1 MRSPLATACL
11 LAVTALAVPLV
22 AVSPAVA
29 ADAWD
34 VPQQAEITI
43 KGHGYGHGRGM
54 SQYGAEGAAREGLG
68 FRKIVEF
75 YYPGTTWGQARGRIT
90 VLLTAD
96 TTDDLIVRAREGLTV
111 HDAGSGETLALPDN
125 NASRWRVIRAD
136 GTYRVSYL
144 RERWRRWQV
153 LDGVG
158 SFAAGGEPV
167 TLVTPAGERAYRGR
181 LTAVQP
187 PGSSGLVTVNRL
199 PIEAYLRGVVP
210 LEIPALWS
218 TAAVRAQSV
227 AARTYAAY
235 ERDHP
240 RSPAY
245 DICDTWSCQVYG
257 GVADE
262 HPSSDEAIEA
272 TRRLVLHH
280 DDEPAFTQFG
290 SSSGGWTVDG
300 GMPYLAAQPD
310 PYDDWSGNPNH
321 DWTLTVT
328 DARFEQAFPSIGNL
342 RRIVVLSRDGNGQWG
357 GRVVSLRLVGSK
369 GRVTV
374 SGDTMRSA
382 LGLKSTWVTFGVS

>member
-1 MRSPLATACL
+1 MRSLLVSAC
-11 LAVTALAVPLV
+11 ALAAALV
-22 AVSPAVA
+22 TVVAPPAQAVDS
-29 ADAWD
+29 WD
-34 VPQQAEITI
+34 VPRQAEITI

-68 FRKIVEF
+68 YRRIAEF

-96 TTDDLIVRAREGLTV
+96 TTDDLVVRARGGLTI
-111 HDAGSGETLALPDN
+111 HDGGSGETLALPDN
-125 NASRWRVIRAD
+125 GAKRWRVIRVD
-136 GTYRVSYL
+136 GNDRVSYL
-144 RERWRRWQV
+144 RERWRRWRV

-167 TLVTPAGERAYRGR
+167 TLVTPTGAHAYRGR

-187 PGSSGLVTVNRL
+187 PGSPGLVTVNRL
-199 PIEAYLRGVVP
+199 PVEAYLRGVVP

-218 TAAVRAQSV
+218 AAAVRAQSV

-235 ERDHP
+235 ERNHP
-240 RSPAY
+240 RSSAY

-257 GVADE
+257 GADAE
-262 HPSSDEAIEA
+262 HPAADEAIEA
-272 TRRLVLHH
+272 TRRLVLRH
-280 DDEPAFTQFG
+280 DGEPAFTQFG

-300 GMPYLAAQPD
+300 GMPYLTAQPD

-328 DARFEQAFPSIGNL
+328 DGRFEQAFPSIGNL
-342 RRIVVLSRDGNGQWG
+342 RRIAVLSRDGNGQWG
-357 GRVVSLRLVGSK
+357 GRVVQLRLVGSN

-382 LGLKSTWVTFGVS
+382 LGLKSTWVTFRVG